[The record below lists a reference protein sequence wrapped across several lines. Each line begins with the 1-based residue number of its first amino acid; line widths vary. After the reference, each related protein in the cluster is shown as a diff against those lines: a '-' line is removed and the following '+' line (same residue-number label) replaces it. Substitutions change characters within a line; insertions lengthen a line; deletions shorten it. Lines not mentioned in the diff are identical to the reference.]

1 MLQEASLRYALLLTL
16 GTALSVG
23 AIGAI
28 AQTPAKPVAAA
39 RPAAAPKY
47 DPTKPYPTYS
57 APRLKIGQPDLQG
70 TWSNSTLTKMTR
82 PAGVSNLVY
91 TEAEVAKLEQDM
103 VQEIDEGN
111 APTAKDA
118 PAEYVIPKNIKPE
131 YLAGGG
137 ATGGYNRFWLDPG
150 NTVMRVNGQ
159 PRSSLFTTPN
169 GQAPGRKPG
178 ATTAPAPEPAAYL
191 KLLGP
196 SPVPRGGAFDNPES
210 RNSERCILSFGRN
223 GGPPMFANGFYN
235 NNYQIVQSPDAV
247 VIVTEMVHDARIV
260 RLNAK
265 HRTDDLRPYFGD
277 SIGWFEGDTLVVE
290 TTNIP
295 QDQQFMGSWKTLK
308 VTEKFRRAAD
318 DRLYYSFTIEDPTLW
333 NEPWG
338 GEYEF
343 HALGGP
349 MYEYACHEGNY
360 ALHGVLAGARVQ
372 DAKTAA
378 AAAAAATAAET
389 DKAKAA
395 TKPAAKPAK
404 GGH

>member
-1 MLQEASLRYALLLTL
+1 LRYALILAL

-23 AIGAI
+23 LVAAS
-28 AQTPAKPVAAA
+28 AQTPVKTAAA
-39 RPAAAPKY
+39 AQAAAAPKY
-47 DPTKPYPTYS
+47 DPTKPYPAYT

-82 PAGVSNLVY
+82 PAGVANLVFS
-91 TEAEVAKLEQDM
+91 EAEVTKLEQDM

-111 APTAKDA
+111 EPTAKDA

-150 NTVMRVNGQ
+150 NAVMRVNGE
-159 PRSSLFTTPN
+159 PRSSLVTTPN
-169 GQAPGRKPG
+169 GQPPSRKTG
-178 ATTAPAPEPAAYL
+178 AKTAPAPEPASFL

-196 SPVPRGGAFDNPES
+196 SPIPRGGAFDNPES
-210 RNSERCILSFGRN
+210 RNSERCIVSFGRN

-235 NNYQIVQSPDAV
+235 NNYQISQSPDAI
-247 VIVTEMVHDARIV
+247 VIVTEMIHDARIV

-265 HRTDDLRPYFGD
+265 HRTDGLRPYFGD

-295 QDQQFMGSWKTLK
+295 QDQQFMGSWKDLK
-308 VTEKFRRAAD
+308 VTERFKRVAD
-318 DRLYYSFTIEDPTLW
+318 DRLYYSFKVEDPSLW
-333 NEPWG
+333 DAPWG

-343 HALGGP
+343 HPVGGP
-349 MYEYACHEGNY
+349 LYEYACHEGNY
-360 ALHGVLAGARVQ
+360 ALHGVLSGARVD
-372 DAKTAA
+372 DARKAA
-378 AAAAAATAAET
+378 AE
-389 DKAKAA
+389 KAKADA
-395 TKPAAKPAK
+395 AAPPAKSAAKPAK
-404 GGH
+404 GKQ